1 MIVTKKVR
9 KLIYKNLFNAGVLCA
24 PKNFMIDKTLKDE
37 DGNDVTTRNLFV
49 IKLMTSLK
57 SRGFVKEQFNW
68 QWYYWFITDEGIE
81 YLRKYLN
88 IPAEVLPKTYKQP
101 KVPDRPIGGGGFGG
115 RGGRGFGGG
124 DGGRGYG
131 RGGPRRGD
139 DRVRDAYRGGGG
151 FGGGRGRFSS
161 DDRPDSYRRN

>member
-1 MIVTKKVR
+1 M
-9 KLIYKNLFNAGVLCA
+9 G
-24 PKNFMIDKTLKDE
+24 DE
-37 DGNDVTTRNLFV
+37 DGNDVSTRNLYV

-57 SRGFVKEQFNW
+57 SRGYVKEQFNW

-101 KVPDRPIGGGGFGG
+101 KVPDRPSGGGFDG
-115 RGGRGFGGG
+115 RG
-124 DGGRGYG
+124 DGG

-151 FGGGRGRFSS
+151 YGGGRGRFGGGDRDRGDS
-161 DDRPDSYRRN
+161 DNSYRRN

>member
-9 KLIYKNLFNAGVLCA
+9 KLVYKNLFNAGVLCA
-24 PKNFMIDKTLKDE
+24 QKNFMIEKTLKDE

-57 SRGFVKEQFNW
+57 SRGYVKEQFNW

-101 KVPDRPIGGGGFGG
+101 KVPDRPVGGGFGG
-115 RGGRGFGGG
+115 RGGGG
-124 DGGRGYG
+124 DG
-131 RGGPRRGD
+131 RRGD

-151 FGGGRGRFSS
+151 GYGGGRGRFGGGRGG
-161 DDRPDSYRRN
+161 DDRGDSYRR

>member
-1 MIVTKKVR
+1 MGCAQ
-9 KLIYKNLFNAGVLCA
+9 KNY
-24 PKNFMIDKTLKDE
+24 MIDKTLKDE

-101 KVPDRPIGGGGFGG
+101 KVPDRPIGGGGGG
-115 RGGRGFGGG
+115 YGG
-124 DGGRGYG
+124 G

-151 FGGGRGRFSS
+151 YGGGRGRFGG
-161 DDRPDSYRRN
+161 DDRGDRGGDRPDSYRRN

>member
-9 KLIYKNLFNAGVLCA
+9 KLVYKNLFNAGVLCA
-24 PKNFMIDKTLKDE
+24 QKNFMIEKTLKDE

-57 SRGFVKEQFNW
+57 SRGYVKEQFNW
-68 QWYYWFITDEGIE
+68 QHYYWFITDEGIE
-81 YLRKYLN
+81 FLRKYLN

-101 KVPDRPIGGGGFGG
+101 KVPDRPSGGGFGG
-115 RGGRGFGGG
+115 RGGGRGFGGG
-124 DGGRGYG
+124 GGYGG

-151 FGGGRGRFSS
+151 YGGGRGRFSS
-161 DDRPDSYRRN
+161 D

>member
-1 MIVTKKVR
+1 M
-9 KLIYKNLFNAGVLCA
+9 
-24 PKNFMIDKTLKDE
+24 
-37 DGNDVTTRNLFV
+37 GNDTTTRNLFV

-57 SRGFVKEQFNW
+57 SRGYVKEQFNW

-101 KVPDRPIGGGGFGG
+101 KVPDRPIGGGFGG

-124 DGGRGYG
+124 DGGGRGYG

-151 FGGGRGRFSS
+151 FGGGRGRFGGG
-161 DDRPDSYRRN
+161 DDRPDAYRRN

>member
-9 KLIYKNLFNAGVLCA
+9 KLVYKNLFNAGVLCA
-24 PKNFMIDKTLKDE
+24 QKNFMIDKTLKDE

-57 SRGFVKEQFNW
+57 SRGYVKEQFNW

-101 KVPDRPIGGGGFGG
+101 KVPDRPIGGGGYG
-115 RGGRGFGGG
+115 
-124 DGGRGYG
+124 G

-151 FGGGRGRFSS
+151 GYGGGRGRFGGGGG
-161 DDRPDSYRRN
+161 DDRPSDSYRRN

>member
-9 KLIYKNLFNAGVLCA
+9 KLVYKNLFNAGVLVA
-24 PKNFMIDKTLKDE
+24 QKNFMIDKTLKDE

-57 SRGFVKEQFNW
+57 SRGYVKEQFNW

-101 KVPDRPIGGGGFGG
+101 KVPDRPVGGGYGG
-115 RGGRGFGGG
+115 
-124 DGGRGYG
+124 
-131 RGGPRRGD
+131 RGD

-151 FGGGRGRFSS
+151 GYGGGRGRFGGGRGG
-161 DDRPDSYRRN
+161 DDR

>member
-1 MIVTKKVR
+1 M
-9 KLIYKNLFNAGVLCA
+9 
-24 PKNFMIDKTLKDE
+24 
-37 DGNDVTTRNLFV
+37 GNDVSTRNLFV

-57 SRGFVKEQFNW
+57 SRGYVKEQFNW

-101 KVPDRPIGGGGFGG
+101 KVPDRPVGGGFGG
-115 RGGRGFGGG
+115 RGG
-124 DGGRGYG
+124 GRGYG
-131 RGGPRRGD
+131 GGGGGGGGYGRRGD

-151 FGGGRGRFSS
+151 GYGGGRG
-161 DDRPDSYRRN
+161 

>member
-1 MIVTKKVR
+1 
-9 KLIYKNLFNAGVLCA
+9 
-24 PKNFMIDKTLKDE
+24 MIDKTLKDE

-139 DRVRDAYRGGGG
+139 DRVRDAYVSCLTCCEC
-151 FGGGRGRFSS
+151 FGMPVLSGRFSRS
-161 DDRPDSYRRN
+161 LMTHGVLFYFFFATACMT

>member
-1 MIVTKKVR
+1 MGMIVTKKVR
-9 KLIYKNLFNAGVLCA
+9 KLVYKNLFNAGVLCA
-24 PKNFMIDKTLKDE
+24 QKNFMIDKTLKDE

-57 SRGFVKEQFNW
+57 SRGYVKEQFNW

-101 KVPDRPIGGGGFGG
+101 KVPDRPAGGGFGG
-115 RGGRGFGGG
+115 RGGG
-124 DGGRGYG
+124 
-131 RGGPRRGD
+131 RRGD

-151 FGGGRGRFSS
+151 GYGGGRGRFGGGRGG
-161 DDRPDSYRRN
+161 DRPSDSYRRN

>member
-1 MIVTKKVR
+1 M
-9 KLIYKNLFNAGVLCA
+9 G
-24 PKNFMIDKTLKDE
+24 
-37 DGNDVTTRNLFV
+37 FV

-101 KVPDRPIGGGGFGG
+101 KVPDRPSGGGFGG
-115 RGGRGFGGG
+115 RGTGRA
-124 DGGRGYG
+124 RGYG
-131 RGGPRRGD
+131 
-139 DRVRDAYRGGGG
+139 
-151 FGGGRGRFSS
+151 GGRDS
-161 DDRPDSYRRN
+161 DVEYSRPGSHPPRSGSAP

>member
-1 MIVTKKVR
+1 M
-9 KLIYKNLFNAGVLCA
+9 GA
-24 PKNFMIDKTLKDE
+24 PKNFMIEKALKDH
-37 DGNDVTTRNLFV
+37 DGNDVSTRNLFV
-49 IKLMTSLK
+49 IKLMASLK

-68 QWYYWFITDEGIE
+68 QHYYWFITDEGIE

-115 RGGRGFGGG
+115 
-124 DGGRGYG
+124 G

-151 FGGGRGRFSS
+151 YGGG
-161 DDRPDSYRRN
+161 

>member
-1 MIVTKKVR
+1 MG
-9 KLIYKNLFNAGVLCA
+9 LFNAGVLCA
-24 PKNFMIDKTLKDE
+24 QKNFMIDKTLK
-37 DGNDVTTRNLFV
+37 
-49 IKLMTSLK
+49 
-57 SRGFVKEQFNW
+57 
-68 QWYYWFITDEGIE
+68 DEGIE

-101 KVPDRPIGGGGFGG
+101 KVPDRPIGGGGYGG

-124 DGGRGYG
+124 GGYGG

-151 FGGGRGRFSS
+151 GYGGG
-161 DDRPDSYRRN
+161 